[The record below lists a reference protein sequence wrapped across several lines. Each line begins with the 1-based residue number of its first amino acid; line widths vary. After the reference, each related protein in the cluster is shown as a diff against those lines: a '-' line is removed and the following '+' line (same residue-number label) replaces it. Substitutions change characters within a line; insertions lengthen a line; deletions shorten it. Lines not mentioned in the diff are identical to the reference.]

1 MFLFLSHFPA
11 ITCVVVSLSSQTSF
25 TPAIK
30 RRFFGCAAAFD
41 LFFLFLPPYL
51 YLQHLLLPT
60 SSSTSYHLT
69 PFVFSYGG
77 MTYVWLVIIYLSL
90 LWLQCVPDILGIG
103 LSDWITKPQGI
114 LSLWTFLCGQ
124 GQSDCKIMAF
134 VYFSLYLPYIFSIC
148 PSSPTRGWSFRTCA
162 GWRTCWLSRLQTC
175 CKSPS
180 SLLRPCSEH
189 TVRWHS

>member
-1 MFLFLSHFPA
+1 MFYYNSQKKTLVLHLQYFVLGLYYHFSSHMCSEFRRDMFLFLSHFPA

-30 RRFFGCAAAFD
+30 RHFFGRAAAFD

-60 SSSTSYHLT
+60 SSSTSYYLT

-77 MTYVWLVIIYLSL
+77 MTCVTGDHLLVL

-103 LSDWITKPQGI
+103 LSDWIKKPQGI
-114 LSLWTFLCGQ
+114 LSL
-124 GQSDCKIMAF
+124 
-134 VYFSLYLPYIFSIC
+134 
-148 PSSPTRGWSFRTCA
+148 
-162 GWRTCWLSRLQTC
+162 
-175 CKSPS
+175 
-180 SLLRPCSEH
+180 
-189 TVRWHS
+189 